1 MLRMSAASSLDQFK
15 QTLSNRWQMPL
26 LGVSLALLVVAV
38 LRVMPPEPAPSFQQ
52 RLDQVAALQRGG
64 FLTEAAETI
73 RGLLEQDG
81 LANEERGALFRAM
94 AETLYLSERPRQR
107 HEPNNVERIIVN
119 HRQSLALGLPATP
132 AVHEQVGA
140 AYRWL
145 DAPDKA
151 IAQFRKAIEGGGE
164 RSSRLRREIIELL
177 QEGRDPSL
185 EHIEEDLAGILDD
198 ERADPNDLLW
208 AVEQRVDSLSARDRL
223 GEVGELLDQVE
234 PRLARAGLGPEVQY
248 LRAWLGHLTG
258 EADQAERILLDL
270 RNKLAGHEE
279 LAVKVGWLLGR
290 VHLGDGRPQ
299 EALAVFQEVSRFQ
312 PSGEYFLAS
321 RLGIAECLAALYHI
335 DEAADVY
342 EEVAGVAARY
352 ASGRVVDRDA
362 IRASLTSLY
371 AVLRK
376 EGRLEAALRFLRLA
390 AALAPP
396 GKEEV
401 QARNLRDLAELYAAI
416 GEARLAQA
424 KAVGQRSNAPA
435 TTTAPATSGG
445 RDDALSSAR
454 EAFQEAAEAYLR
466 LSCMETMTPARS
478 AEAAWLAARH
488 FDKANLPSRLIAA
501 LEDFLVAYPES
512 ARLPEVLYALG
523 EASQSEGR
531 YRQAIDRYAQNQR
544 RFPRTPAA
552 MRSLV
557 PMAQCFMALGPASY
571 PQAEK
576 ALLTIVEQPTVSGR
590 YDPVALEY
598 REALFV
604 LGDLYGRWGKPAR
617 AISRLEEFLE
627 RYPRDT
633 RVTRTQFVLANGYR
647 KSGLVL
653 LAARGAAAGANVGD
667 AERSGHARLGRAE
680 SLFSEVIRTLEGR
693 PYNALQPIEQ
703 RYLKYSYLYR
713 GDCAFDLGGYPRA
726 LALYQEAARRFRQ
739 DPVCLSAY
747 VQILNCHQRLG
758 RDAEARATVE
768 RVRWLLKSIPADR
781 FEGTSGGQDAAGW
794 GRFFDW
800 LEESGLFK
808 SVTG

>member
-1 MLRMSAASSLDQFK
+1 MLRTGAASSLNQFK

-26 LGVSLALLVVAV
+26 LGVSLALLAMAV

-52 RLDQVAALQRGG
+52 RLDQIAALQRGG

-73 RGLLEQDG
+73 RGLLDEEG

-94 AETLYLSERPRQR
+94 AETIYLSERPRQH
-107 HEPNNVERIIVN
+107 HEPNNAERIIRN
-119 HRQSLALGLPATP
+119 HNQSQALGLAATP
-132 AVHEQVGA
+132 GVHEQLGA
-140 AYRWL
+140 AYQWL
-145 DAPDKA
+145 GAPDEA
-151 IAQFRKAIEGGGE
+151 IAQFRKAIAGGGE
-164 RSSRLRREIIELL
+164 RSSRLRREIVELL
-177 QEGRDPSL
+177 RESRGGP
-185 EHIEEDLAGILDD
+185 EENIEEDLAGILDD
-198 ERADPNDLLW
+198 EGADPKDLLW
-208 AVEQRVDSLSARDRL
+208 AVEQRVDLLIARDGL
-223 GEVGELLDQVE
+223 GEVEELLDRAE
-234 PRLARAGLGPEVQY
+234 PRLARAGLGREVQY
-248 LRAWLGHLTG
+248 LRAQLSHLNG

-270 RNKLAGHEE
+270 RNKLVDHEE
-279 LAVKVGWLLGR
+279 LAAKVGWLLGR

-299 EALAVFQEVSRFQ
+299 EALAVFQEVTRCQ

-321 RLGIAECLAALYHI
+321 RLGMAESLAALYHI

-342 EEVAGVAARY
+342 EEVAGLAARY
-352 ASGRVVDRDA
+352 ADGRVVDRDA

-376 EGRLEAALRFLRLA
+376 EGRLDAALRFLRLA

-396 GKEEV
+396 GKQEV

-416 GEARLAQA
+416 GEERLARA
-424 KAVGQRSNAPA
+424 TASHPTTESPA
-435 TTTAPATSGG
+435 TTTAPATSEK
-445 RDDALSSAR
+445 RDDALSSAH
-454 EAFQEAAEAYLR
+454 EAFQKAAEAYLQLSR
-466 LSCMETMTPARS
+466 LQVTTPARS
-478 AEAAWLAARH
+478 SEAAWLAARYL
-488 FDKANLPSRLIAA
+488 DKANLPSRLIAV
-501 LEDFLVAYPES
+501 LEDFLVTYPDS

-571 PQAEK
+571 PAAEK
-576 ALLTIVEQPTVSGR
+576 ALLTIVEQPAVSGR
-590 YDPVALEY
+590 YDPAALEY

-604 LGDLYGRWGKPAR
+604 LGDLYDRWGKSAK

-633 RVTRTQFVLANGYR
+633 RVTQTRFVLANGYR
-647 KSGLVL
+647 KSGLAL
-653 LAARGAAAGANVGD
+653 LTARGQAAGAHGGD
-667 AERSGHARLGRAE
+667 VARSGRARLGRAE

-703 RYLKYSYLYR
+703 RYLKYSYMYR
-713 GDCAFDLGGYPRA
+713 GDCAFDLGAYERA
-726 LALYQEAARRFRQ
+726 LALYEEAARRFRR

-747 VQILNCHQRLG
+747 VQILNCYQRLG

-768 RVRWLLKSIPADR
+768 RVKWLLKSIPADG
-781 FEGTSGGQDAAGW
+781 FEGTSGDQDAAAW
-794 GRFFDW
+794 QRFFDW

-808 SVTG
+808 GETG